1 VQARCLP
8 DRSRRIRAATL
19 LLLALLVVMAL
30 AARAPAGESSA
41 GELSGS
47 APLKFPDT
55 IGVLDYMGERLGVDA
70 HAAGSYAYRAAG
82 LALDID
88 VYASPTVSSG
98 DSASLSTR
106 YDQAKQA
113 LARTGRLQGAKL
125 LGESTVPLDGAGRL
139 TAREALFSVNNPHFA
154 GRAYLWVG
162 AVGSRVLQMR
172 LEVGRGFEE
181 DGQVSRSE
189 VLEALGEV
197 LEHAPVVAAA
207 AAPPTAPTRVAILW
221 DPSTPHAE
229 EQLWTVY
236 LFTRAAQAA
245 KESETRT
252 LPLGER
258 IASFEEEVRA
268 RRVAVNVFRT
278 LARQD
283 SSFRSAYFSDLDQ
296 VDEAGFLREYVWRY
310 LHAPSW
316 DRQPE
321 GLKLHA
327 FDLWRSGHL
336 LHHHA
341 VTYGRISLRL
351 ATQ

>member
-1 VQARCLP
+1 M
-8 DRSRRIRAATL
+8 RAVTL
-19 LLLALLVVMAL
+19 LLLALLVLMVL
-30 AARAPAGESSA
+30 AARAPAAEGSA
-41 GELSGS
+41 RELSGT
-47 APLKFPDT
+47 APLKLPDT
-55 IGVLDYMGERLGVDA
+55 IGVLDYMGERLSVDK

-82 LALDID
+82 LDLDID
-88 VYASPTVSSG
+88 VYASPAVTSDSS
-98 DSASLSTR
+98 SLSTR
-106 YDQAKQA
+106 YDQAKHA
-113 LARTGRLQGAKL
+113 LARAGRLQGAKL

-162 AVGSRVLQMR
+162 AVGSRVLQAR
-172 LEVGRGFEE
+172 LEVRRGFEE

-197 LEHAPVVAAA
+197 FEHAPVVDAAA
-207 AAPPTAPTRVAILW
+207 ATTSSPTRVAILW

-296 VDEAGFLREYVWRY
+296 VDGAGFLREYVWRY

-316 DRQPE
+316 DREPE
-321 GLKLHA
+321 GLNLRA

-336 LHHHA
+336 IHHHA

>member
-1 VQARCLP
+1 M
-8 DRSRRIRAATL
+8 RAVTV
-19 LLLALLVVMAL
+19 LLLALLALMVL
-30 AARAPAGESSA
+30 AARAPAAEGSA
-41 GELSGS
+41 REAAAS
-47 APLKFPDT
+47 APLKLPDT
-55 IGVLDYMGERLGVDA
+55 IGVLDYMGERLGVDVRA
-70 HAAGSYAYRAAG
+70 EGSYAYRAAG

-88 VYASPTVSSG
+88 VYSAAAPSG
-98 DSASLSTR
+98 DSPSMSTR
-106 YDQAKQA
+106 YGEAKQA
-113 LARTGRLQGAKL
+113 LARAGRLQGAKL
-125 LGESTVPLDGAGRL
+125 LGESTVPLDAAGRL
-139 TAREALFSVNNPHFA
+139 TAREALFSVNNSHFA

-162 AVGSRVLQMR
+162 AVGSRVMQVR
-172 LEVGRGFEE
+172 LEVSNGFEE

-189 VLEALGEV
+189 VLAALGEV
-197 LEHAPVVAAA
+197 FEHAPVADAAA
-207 AAPPTAPTRVAILW
+207 ASTSSPTRVAILW

-278 LARQD
+278 LARQHPALH
-283 SSFRSAYFSDLDQ
+283 SAYFSDLDQ
-296 VDEAGFLREYVWRY
+296 VDGAGFLREYVWRY

-321 GLKLHA
+321 GLNLQA

-336 LHHHA
+336 THHHA